1 MISELGLVPT
11 EHKEGKEEE
20 GGRGRGRGKGGYG
33 GRIGNFKTT
42 MWHPWFYSL
51 EGAEF
56 SSFLLAHV

>member
-42 MWHPWFYSL
+42 M
-51 EGAEF
+51 
-56 SSFLLAHV
+56 